1 MKKQLNSFKI
11 SQYILL
17 FFMIVICIWLALWLT
32 VSDRKQNMIN
42 PQTNNIMQ
50 VNNDSVIKNNAGN

>member
-32 VSDRKQNMIN
+32 VSDRKQNMKN